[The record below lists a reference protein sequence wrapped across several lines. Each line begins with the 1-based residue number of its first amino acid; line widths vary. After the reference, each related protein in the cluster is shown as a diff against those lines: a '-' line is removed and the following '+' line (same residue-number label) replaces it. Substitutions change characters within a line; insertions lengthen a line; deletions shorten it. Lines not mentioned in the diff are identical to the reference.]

1 MITIKYF
8 LNLLIDYWQNI
19 IEYKSPSKS
28 LMVYTISTISQLRI
42 RKINN
47 LTTYPSK
54 IVFSFSVITL
64 SVREKR
70 IRIRREFNKNFH
82 MKIFKTIA
90 RAFLVYYKIYIK
102 SGVMSRFC
110 LTMCNIIKDIWLKLF
125 GNFLGNNQDEIKR

>member
-1 MITIKYF
+1 
-8 LNLLIDYWQNI
+8 
-19 IEYKSPSKS
+19 
-28 LMVYTISTISQLRI
+28 MVYTISTISQLRI

-47 LTTYPSK
+47 LTTYSSK
-54 IVFSFSVITL
+54 IVFSVSVITL

-82 MKIFKTIA
+82 MKNFKTIA

-110 LTMCNIIKDIWLKLF
+110 LTMCNIIKDILLKLF
-125 GNFLGNNQDEIKR
+125 GTFLGNNQDEIKR